1 MVNINMLMDTYSVL
15 WEDLKF
21 LSRHWLRTLATSL
34 ISPVLYLVAFGW
46 GLGRGVNIEGASY
59 LEFVIPGIIALTAMT
74 SSFNGAGMKLNVDR
88 LFYKC
93 FDECLMSPIS
103 RLSLVIGKTLI
114 GVVRGLISSVA
125 FLIIGFI
132 ISPTLMISPLFTV
145 VLILTCFVF
154 AFLGVLA
161 ALLAKSHQDMATF
174 NSLVMLPMTFLGGT
188 FFSLA
193 QLPEALK
200 VVLYI
205 IPLTH
210 SSQCLRAVTLGQ
222 PFPWFS
228 LLAIVGF
235 GLVFFLGCMLVLRRT
250 SV

>member
-1 MVNINMLMDTYSVL
+1 MVNMLMDTYSVL

-21 LSRHWLRTLATSL
+21 LSRHWRRTLATSL
-34 ISPVLYLVAFGW
+34 VSPVLYLTAFGW
-46 GLGRGVNIEGASY
+46 GLGRGITVEGASY
-59 LEFVIPGIIALTAMT
+59 LEFVIPGIVALTAMT

-88 LFYKC
+88 LFYRC

-103 RLSLVIGKTLI
+103 RLSLISGKTLI

-125 FLIIGFI
+125 FLIIGLI
-132 ISPTLMISPLFTV
+132 ISPTLTINPLFAV
-145 VLILTCFVF
+145 ALVLTCLVF
-154 AFLGVLA
+154 AFFGVLA

-174 NSLVMLPMTFLGGT
+174 SSLVMLPMAFLGGT
-188 FFSLA
+188 FFSLG

-200 VVLYI
+200 VAIYI

-210 SSQCLRAVTLGQ
+210 SSLCLRAVTLGQ
-222 PFPWFS
+222 PFPWLS

-235 GLVFFLGCMLVLRRT
+235 GLAFFLGCMLVLRRI